1 MSLSA
6 RAFAKAHD
14 RVEVTRRARGAL
26 IASAAL
32 TLALYAIPFGGFLIY
47 PLLLLST
54 LAHELGHG
62 LAALATGGSFKA
74 FYLWPDGSGMAVHSG
89 SGEPILNAIIAAGGL
104 IGPAVVAA
112 LCFALARRERVA
124 RLTLGLLGLGFLAAV
139 ALVVEN
145 AFGFWYIGGVGVLL
159 LALARTS
166 VARTA
171 LVFFAVQ
178 LALSVFSRADYLFKA
193 TATTSAG
200 AMPSDSA
207 HIAEALGGPYWLWG
221 AACGLFSIL
230 VLVLGLWLFTRGS
243 TSVDLSTLRSR
254 R

>member
-1 MSLSA
+1 MPTSA
-6 RAFAKAHD
+6 RAFARAHD
-14 RVEVTRRARGAL
+14 RAEVTRRARGAL

-62 LAALATGGSFKA
+62 LAALATGGAFHE

-89 SGEPILNAIIAAGGL
+89 PDGPVLQAIVAAGGL
-104 IGPAVVAA
+104 VGPAAVAA

-124 RLTLGLLGLGFLAAV
+124 RVTLGLLGLGFLAAD
-139 ALVVEN
+139 ALVVQN
-145 AFGFWYIGGVGVLL
+145 PFGLWYIAGLGVLL
-159 LALARTS
+159 LALSRTS

-171 LVFFAVQ
+171 LVFVAVQ
-178 LALSVFSRADYLFKA
+178 LALSVFSRADYLFKSA
-193 TATTSAG
+193 AVTSAG
-200 AMPSDSA
+200 VLPSDSA

-221 AACGLFSIL
+221 GACGLFSVL
-230 VLVLGLWLFTRGS
+230 VLVAGLWLFTRGS
-243 TSVDLSTLRSR
+243 TTVDLPTLRR